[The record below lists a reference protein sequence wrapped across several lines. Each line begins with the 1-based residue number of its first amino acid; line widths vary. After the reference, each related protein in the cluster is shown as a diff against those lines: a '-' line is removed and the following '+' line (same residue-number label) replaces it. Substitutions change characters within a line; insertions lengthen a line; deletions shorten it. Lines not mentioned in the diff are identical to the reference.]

1 MLNCVRI
8 QAAGYTKIV
17 STSRLL
23 QEEIGMT
30 KIKKIGR
37 IERLSLIRKLKKI
50 VDGEDKSLAKK
61 ALMVL
66 EDIKLFKKLIMKE
79 RERKNDMAFA
89 QILRKEIGDLDPIK
103 LGRLGG
109 YRGHRSGKPMGWWE
123 YKTPLGSVHNGPS
136 LILWGNGNYMV
147 IPPVNKSIDKLF

>member
-1 MLNCVRI
+1 
-8 QAAGYTKIV
+8 
-17 STSRLL
+17 
-23 QEEIGMT
+23 MT

-50 VDGEDKSLAKK
+50 VDGEDKSLAEK

-89 QILRKEIGDLDPIK
+89 
-103 LGRLGG
+103 
-109 YRGHRSGKPMGWWE
+109 
-123 YKTPLGSVHNGPS
+123 
-136 LILWGNGNYMV
+136 
-147 IPPVNKSIDKLF
+147 